1 MDNVII
7 RDIKTTDTRNIVEV
21 NNECFLSCYIL
32 VSHAMN
38 IVLLFAGFFH
48 IPVPLRIKQSGE

>member
-1 MDNVII
+1 MLKLLIPA
-7 RDIKTTDTRNIVEV
+7 NIVEV
-21 NNECFLSCYIL
+21 NDEYILSCYIL

-48 IPVPLRIKQSGE
+48 IPVPLCIKQSGE